1 LEVRDDIVEL
11 DEEELK
17 NQLCFL
23 LLGYY
28 KRILNEIK
36 IRKDLDFE
44 KKSFYIRKIQDK
56 LQKLKRKEL
65 VEYEKF

>member
-1 LEVRDDIVEL
+1 
-11 DEEELK
+11 
-17 NQLCFL
+17 QLCFL

-28 KRILNEIK
+28 KRVLNSIK
-36 IRKDLDFE
+36 MRKDLDFE

-56 LQKLKRKEL
+56 LQKLKRREL